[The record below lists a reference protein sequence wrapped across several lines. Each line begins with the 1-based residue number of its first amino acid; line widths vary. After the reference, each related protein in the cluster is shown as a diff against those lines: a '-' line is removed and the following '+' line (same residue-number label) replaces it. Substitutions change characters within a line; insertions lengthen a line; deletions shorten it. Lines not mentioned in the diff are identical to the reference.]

1 MGRALGMFGEAGRSV
16 RHGLYVVLAVS
27 ACFVLVLVAKSVM
40 DFSRSGPQIADEIAR
55 SYLGYAV
62 YALARLS
69 AWAFL
74 ITALMAVAGAFVYHC
89 LVTVFNW
96 RYRWQLALCSAVLA
110 VGLITFTR
118 FAHYLLYMPGGVMA
132 SFNYR
137 ASRLY
142 PLWEMLTPGRIAT
155 LEWGAVLLFAVPT
168 LLALIV
174 LLRRREWR
182 SSALVTGIAVSP
194 IVLVG
199 WAGVQEPS
207 SSLHSS
213 GGGDGRPNILLIGSD
228 TLRADRLGVNGYT
241 RPLTPNIDGLARQ
254 GTNFSQYIVPLGR
267 TAPSLLSLLTGTWPH
282 THGVRDNYVGD
293 HEAVLPHPAL
303 PKILGD
309 TGYHTAV
316 VGDWAGSD
324 LGKFDLG
331 FDHVDTSPDQWNLKY
346 LLRQGPKDIRLFLS
360 LFTHNRFGKY
370 FLPEVYYLAGMPLTA
385 EVGRD
390 ARATIRSLAEQGSPF
405 FLNVFIA
412 STHGP
417 FSAPYP
423 YYRLY
428 ADPGYRGDSLFSMSS
443 VSSVEEVLKAQEE
456 GKQHFDVRQ
465 IFDLY
470 DGAVKSFD
478 DEVGRI
484 LAYLHESGLD
494 KNTIVVIYSD
504 HGVDLFEGETW
515 GQGNIVSDFS
525 YRAPLIVY
533 DPRRPPAGNV
543 RRTVRAVDLAPTLLE
558 LAETPVPAFIEGKSL
573 LPFMERGNAEPDRVA
588 FAETGIWISK
598 VRGLPKDRIAYPSV
612 LELLEIVD
620 KKSGA
625 LSIKPQYRD
634 AVVRAKSRLAREGRW
649 ALVYFP
655 LETGE
660 QYALYDLQADLAMRH
675 DVMAQH
681 PAIAARLKEKLR
693 EWMPGGA

>member
-1 MGRALGMFGEAGRSV
+1 
-16 RHGLYVVLAVS
+16 
-27 ACFVLVLVAKSVM
+27 
-40 DFSRSGPQIADEIAR
+40 
-55 SYLGYAV
+55 
-62 YALARLS
+62 
-69 AWAFL
+69 
-74 ITALMAVAGAFVYHC
+74 
-89 LVTVFNW
+89 
-96 RYRWQLALCSAVLA
+96 
-110 VGLITFTR
+110 
-118 FAHYLLYMPGGVMA
+118 
-132 SFNYR
+132 
-137 ASRLY
+137 
-142 PLWEMLTPGRIAT
+142 
-155 LEWGAVLLFAVPT
+155 
-168 LLALIV
+168 
-174 LLRRREWR
+174 
-182 SSALVTGIAVSP
+182 
-194 IVLVG
+194 
-199 WAGVQEPS
+199 
-207 SSLHSS
+207 
-213 GGGDGRPNILLIGSD
+213 
-228 TLRADRLGVNGYT
+228 LRADRLGVNGYP
-241 RPLTPNIDGLARQ
+241 RQLTPHIDALAAQ

-282 THGVRDNYVGD
+282 THGVRDNYVG
-293 HEAVLPHPAL
+293 EQELALPHPAV
-303 PKILGD
+303 PQILGD
-309 TGYHTAV
+309 AGYRTAV

-360 LFTHNRFGKY
+360 LFTHNRFGKH

-390 ARATIRSLAEQGSPF
+390 ARAAIQSLAGQGSPF

-428 ADPGYRGDSLFSMSS
+428 ADPGYRGNSLFSMSS

-456 GKQHFDVRQ
+456 GKQRFDVRQ

-484 LAYLHESGLD
+484 LAYLQQSGLD
-494 KNTIVVIYSD
+494 QNTIVVIYSD

-515 GQGNIVSDFS
+515 GQGNIVSDFTH
-525 YRAPLIVY
+525 RAPLVVY

-543 RRTVRAVDLAPTLLE
+543 HRTVRAVDLAPTLLD
-558 LAETPVPAFIEGKSL
+558 LAEIPVPAFIEGKSL
-573 LPFMERGNAEPDRVA
+573 LPFIEHGNAEPDRVA
-588 FAETGIWISK
+588 FAETGIWIAR

-625 LSIKPQYRD
+625 LSIKPRYRETI
-634 AVVRAKSRLAREGRW
+634 VRAKSRLAREGRW

-655 LETGE
+655 LENGE
-660 QYALYDLQADLAMRH
+660 QYALYDLQTDLAMRH
-675 DVMAQH
+675 DVTAQH
-681 PAIAARLKEKLR
+681 PEVAARLKEKLR
-693 EWMPGGA
+693 DWMKGEGA